1 MSQKVVM
8 DIGNYIGR
16 FVESDA
22 NNFIGVW
29 RDYLRVRVSINLN
42 QPLKRKMKLKRS
54 AENWC
59 SVQFQY
65 EAVPMFY
72 YICGLIGHNE
82 KYCERI
88 FETSLDQIEKPY
100 GPWMKS
106 EPKHRNYTLGA
117 QWLRK
122 GGNFPVNS
130 PAKAR
135 DEAQGIS
142 VTVIHA
148 G

>member
-59 SVQFQY
+59 CVQFQY
-65 EAVPMFY
+65 EAVPMFC
-72 YICGLIGHNE
+72 YICGLIGHN
-82 KYCERI
+82 
-88 FETSLDQIEKPY
+88 
-100 GPWMKS
+100 
-106 EPKHRNYTLGA
+106 
-117 QWLRK
+117 
-122 GGNFPVNS
+122 
-130 PAKAR
+130 
-135 DEAQGIS
+135 
-142 VTVIHA
+142 
-148 G
+148 

>member
-1 MSQKVVM
+1 M
-8 DIGNYIGR
+8 
-16 FVESDA
+16 
-22 NNFIGVW
+22 
-29 RDYLRVRVSINLN
+29 
-42 QPLKRKMKLKRS
+42 
-54 AENWC
+54 
-59 SVQFQY
+59 
-65 EAVPMFY
+65 
-72 YICGLIGHNE
+72 
-82 KYCERI
+82 
-88 FETSLDQIEKPY
+88 DQIEKPY

-148 G
+148 VDRHNPEVSGNRRNNMEANEKELWLLEI